1 MILYDFYGRGYR
13 QRIGAMEAVWPI
25 TAVYSGPLAL
35 WAYYRWGRPQSEEW
49 QKEHGE
55 TPERSLPA
63 AAITG
68 ATPCGAA
75 SFLAHL
81 AAVPLVIL
89 LGLTIFGRDI

>member
-1 MILYDFYGRGYR
+1 MCAGVILYDVYARGYR

-35 WAYYRWGRPQSEEW
+35 WTYYRWGRPQSREW
-49 QKEHGE
+49 QKEHGDPSE
-55 TPERSLPA
+55 KSLPA
-63 AAITG
+63 AAATG
-68 ATPCGAA
+68 APCSAA

-89 LGLTIFGRDI
+89 LG